1 MALTRI
7 QPSALDKTLNQEV
20 QITTLTFK
28 TRALMVLLE
37 LYELYGVLV
46 EHSLTPTFQ
55 QSIHNTL
62 HKYPQ

>member
-20 QITTLTFK
+20 QVTTLTFNH
-28 TRALMVLLE
+28 LVLVVLEE
-37 LYELYGVLV
+37 LYELYGVLI